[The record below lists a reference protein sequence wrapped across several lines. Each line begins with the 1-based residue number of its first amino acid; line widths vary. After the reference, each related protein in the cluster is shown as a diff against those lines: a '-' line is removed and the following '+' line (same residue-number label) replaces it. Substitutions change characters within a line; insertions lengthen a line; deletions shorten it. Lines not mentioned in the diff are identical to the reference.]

1 MRANHDAVLVGS
13 GTVLADDPDLS
24 CRIPGMARI
33 PIARV
38 VADTRLRTPL
48 GARLVQTARAVP
60 TWIATRTGQPPAA
73 LAPYLAAG
81 VELLPVRTREGGLD
95 LAALSALSPN
105 AASPACSP
113 KAAPASPPGC
123 SGPISWT
130 ASPGSTLPAS
140 WAPTAWPAVRP
151 LPLTS
156 LSAMPRFRRV
166 ASRAAGADWLTEFER
181 REDTEAAMFTGI
193 VTDLGTVR
201 EVQPIGGAH
210 DMRLVIGTSPA
221 FLREPAPAVIGAS
234 IGCSGCCLTA
244 VDLGGDWFAV
254 DASAET
260 LSKTTL
266 GRARPGSRIN
276 LERSLRLGDELG
288 GHLVSGHVD
297 GVAEVLSAT
306 PENASVRYRFRLPP
320 GLARFVAAKGS
331 IAIDGVSL
339 TVNEVDGDIFGVNII
354 PHTAAVTTFS
364 TLQPGS
370 PVNIEIDTLARYVA
384 RLKDTA

>member
-1 MRANHDAVLVGS
+1 
-13 GTVLADDPDLS
+13 
-24 CRIPGMARI
+24 
-33 PIARV
+33 
-38 VADTRLRTPL
+38 
-48 GARLVQTARAVP
+48 
-60 TWIATRTGQPPAA
+60 
-73 LAPYLAAG
+73 
-81 VELLPVRTREGGLD
+81 
-95 LAALSALSPN
+95 
-105 AASPACSP
+105 
-113 KAAPASPPGC
+113 
-123 SGPISWT
+123 
-130 ASPGSTLPAS
+130 
-140 WAPTAWPAVRP
+140 
-151 LPLTS
+151 
-156 LSAMPRFRRV
+156 
-166 ASRAAGADWLTEFER
+166 
-181 REDTEAAMFTGI
+181 MFTGI

-210 DMRLVIGTSPA
+210 DMRVVIGTSPA
-221 FLREPAPAVIGAS
+221 FLRDPAPAVVGVS
-234 IGCSGCCLTA
+234 IGCSGVCLTA

-320 GLARFVAAKGS
+320 GLSRFVAAKGS

-339 TVNEVDGDIFGVNII
+339 TVNEVDGDAFGVNII

-370 PVNIEIDTLARYVA
+370 LVNIEIDTLARYVA